1 MTKTFN
7 ITNGTTA
14 EIAFN
19 EPTCEFV
26 MHHFAHGKIR
36 SMGRFATMEEAVDR
50 LHKLA
55 GMWGGHEVTEA

>member
-14 EIAFN
+14 EISFN
-19 EPTCEFV
+19 ELSGEFV
-26 MHHFAHGKIR
+26 MHHFARGKIR

-50 LHKLA
+50 LRQLA
-55 GMWGGHEVTEA
+55 DMWGGHEVAEA